1 MHRACAV
8 GRLGGLYLFWGSQS
22 GYNISDM
29 DVYTITLIRGDGI
42 GPEIA
47 ESVVEIFAA
56 AEVPIQ
62 WEEAYAG
69 LACLE
74 RYGTPI
80 PEATLESIRR
90 NRVALKG
97 PTTTPIGGGH
107 RSINVA
113 IRKAFDLFANVRPAR
128 SIPGVQTRY
137 NDIDLILVREN
148 IEDTYAGVEYWQT
161 PDVAESLRII
171 SRPGSSA
178 VVRYAFDLAQRLGRR
193 KVTCVH
199 KANIQKLSDG
209 LFLECFRQI
218 AQEYPDIE
226 SDDILVDNA
235 CMQLVLRPEQFDV
248 MVLPN
253 LFGDIVSD
261 LCAGLIGGLGV
272 APGGNIGNGYAV
284 FEAVHG
290 SAPDIAGKGVAN
302 PTAFILSAVQM
313 LHHLGLHADAER
325 IEKALRY
332 TLVSGI
338 KTRDLGGNANTREFT
353 KAVISNLPSH
363 AQVQAQNEPMTEPYR
378 TPMLAPR
385 STEREG
391 WQTVG
396 VDLFFHALQ
405 PPTNLPEQA
414 GKLTLHALSN
424 RGVALE
430 PNQSENRYLLN
441 WYRARYLSE
450 QPLSEEN
457 ITEFLSKLAPR
468 LQWTTLQ
475 RLYRTHEGIDMFSPI
490 LIE

>member
-1 MHRACAV
+1 M
-8 GRLGGLYLFWGSQS
+8 QT
-22 GYNISDM
+22 
-29 DVYTITLIRGDGI
+29 YTITLIRGDGI

-47 ESVVEIFAA
+47 ESVLEVFAA
-56 AEVPIQ
+56 AEVPIR
-62 WEEAYAG
+62 WEEADAG

-74 RYGTPI
+74 RHGTPI

-97 PTTTPIGGGH
+97 PTTTPVGGGH

-113 IRKAFDLFANVRPAR
+113 IRKAFELFANVRPAR
-128 SIPGVQTRY
+128 SIPGVQSRY

-161 PDVAESLRII
+161 PDVAESLRLI
-171 SRPGSSA
+171 SRPGSAA
-178 VVRYAFDLAQRLGRR
+178 VIRYAFDLARRLGRR

-209 LFLECFRQI
+209 LFLECFRAI
-218 AQEYPDIE
+218 AAEYPDLE

-235 CMQLVLRPEQFDV
+235 CMQLVMRPARFDV
-248 MVLPN
+248 LVLPN

-302 PTAFILSAVQM
+302 PTAFLLSAVQM
-313 LHHLGLHADAER
+313 LRHLGLHGDAER
-325 IEKALRY
+325 IENALRY

-338 KTRDLGGNANTREFT
+338 RTRDLGGNANTREFT
-353 KAVISNLPSH
+353 KAIISNLPPRS
-363 AQVQAQNEPMTEPYR
+363 QVQAQNEPVGEPYR
-378 TPMLAPR
+378 TPMLPPR
-385 STEREG
+385 STDTEG
-391 WQTVG
+391 WQTIG
-396 VDLFFHALQ
+396 VDLFFHALT
-405 PPTNLPEQA
+405 PPTDLPAQIGAARLQA
-414 GKLTLHALSN
+414 ISN

-430 PNQSENRYLLN
+430 PTQVGDRYLLN
-441 WYRARYLSE
+441 WFRARYLSE
-450 QPLSEEN
+450 TPLSEAEVGAVLE
-457 ITEFLSKLAPR
+457 TLAPR
-468 LQWTTLQ
+468 LHWTTLQ
-475 RLYRTHEGIDMFSPI
+475 RLYRTRDGVNLFSPI
-490 LIE
+490 QQEE

>member
-1 MHRACAV
+1 M
-8 GRLGGLYLFWGSQS
+8 GRLKGLYLFWSSPS

-29 DVYTITLIRGDGI
+29 KVYTVTLIRGDGI

-56 AEVPIQ
+56 AEVPVQ

-74 RYGTPI
+74 RFGTPI

-90 NRVALKG
+90 NRIALKG
-97 PTTTPIGGGH
+97 PTTTPVGGGH
-107 RSINVA
+107 RSVNVA
-113 IRKAFDLFANVRPAR
+113 IRQAFELFANVRPAR

-137 NDIDLILVREN
+137 NDIDMVLVREN

-161 PDVAESLRII
+161 PDVSESLRII

-178 VVRYAFDLAQRLGRR
+178 VIRYAFDLARRLGRR

-218 AQEYPDIE
+218 AQEYPEIE

-235 CMQLVLRPEQFDV
+235 CMQLVMRPERFDV

-290 SAPDIAGKGVAN
+290 SAPDIAGKGIAN
-302 PTAFILSAVQM
+302 PTASILSAVQM
-313 LHHLGLHADAER
+313 LHHLGLHGDAER
-325 IEKALRY
+325 IENALRY

-353 KAVISNLPSH
+353 KAIISNLPSRT
-363 AQVQAQNEPMTEPYR
+363 QVQARNEPMTEPYR
-378 TPMLAPR
+378 TPMVAPR

-396 VDLFFHALQ
+396 VDLFFHALE
-405 PPTNLPEQA
+405 PPTNLPAQV
-414 GKLTLHALSN
+414 GKLTLYALSN

-430 PNQSENRYLLN
+430 PNQRENRYLLN

-450 QPLSEEN
+450 QPLCEED
-457 ITEFLSKLAPR
+457 ITEFLNRLA
-468 LQWTTLQ
+468 LCLAWTTLQ
-475 RLYRTHEGIDMFSPI
+475 RLYRTREGIDLFSPI
-490 LIE
+490 RIE

>member
-1 MHRACAV
+1 MR
-8 GRLGGLYLFWGSQS
+8 
-22 GYNISDM
+22 
-29 DVYTITLIRGDGI
+29 TITLIRGDGI

-74 RYGTPI
+74 RFGTPI

-137 NDIDLILVREN
+137 NEIDLILVREN

-161 PDVAESLRII
+161 PDVAETLRLI
-171 SRPGSSA
+171 SRPGSAS
-178 VVRYAFDLAQRLGRR
+178 VIRYAFDLARRLGRR

-209 LFLECFRQI
+209 LFLECFREI
-218 AQEYPDIE
+218 AQEYPDLE

-235 CMQLVLRPEQFDV
+235 CMQLVMRPERFDV
-248 MVLPN
+248 LVLPN

-290 SAPDIAGKGVAN
+290 SAPDIAGKGIAN

-313 LHHLGLHADAER
+313 LHHLGLHGDAER
-325 IEKALRY
+325 IENALRY
-332 TLVSGI
+332 ALVSGI
-338 KTRDLGGNANTREFT
+338 KTRDLGGSASTREFT
-353 KAVISNLPSH
+353 KAVISHLPPRL
-363 AQVQAQNEPMTEPYR
+363 QAQNEPVSEPYY
-378 TPMLAPR
+378 TPLLPPR
-385 STEREG
+385 ATEGEG

-396 VDLFFHALQ
+396 VDLFFHALEA
-405 PPTNLPEQA
+405 PTNLPEQVGRLRLQA
-414 GKLTLHALSN
+414 VSN

-430 PNQSENRYLLN
+430 TNSTDERYLLN
-441 WYRARYLSE
+441 WFRARYLAE
-450 QPLSEEN
+450 QPVSEADLMELLN
-457 ITEFLSKLAPR
+457 TLAPR
-468 LQWTTLQ
+468 LHWTTLQ
-475 RLYRTHEGIDMFSPI
+475 RLYRSREGVDLFSPI
-490 LIE
+490 LAE

>member
-1 MHRACAV
+1 M
-8 GRLGGLYLFWGSQS
+8 
-22 GYNISDM
+22 
-29 DVYTITLIRGDGI
+29 YTVTLIRGDGI

-74 RYGTPI
+74 RFGTPI

-128 SIPGVQTRY
+128 SIPGVQSRY
-137 NDIDLILVREN
+137 NEIDLILVREN

-161 PDVAESLRII
+161 PDVAETLRLI

-178 VVRYAFDLAQRLGRR
+178 VIRYAFDLARRLGRR

-199 KANIQKLSDG
+199 KANIQTLSDG
-209 LFLECFRQI
+209 LFLECFREI
-218 AQEYPDIE
+218 AQEYPDLE

-235 CMQLVLRPEQFDV
+235 CMQLVMRPERFDV

-272 APGGNIGNGYAV
+272 TPGGNIGNGYAV

-290 SAPDIAGKGVAN
+290 SAPDIAGKGIAN

-325 IEKALRY
+325 VESALRY
-332 TLVSGI
+332 ALVSGI
-338 KTRDLGGNANTREFT
+338 KTRDLGGNASTREFT
-353 KAVISNLPSH
+353 KAIISHLPPRS
-363 AQVQAQNEPMTEPYR
+363 QVQAQNEPAGEPYR
-378 TPMLAPR
+378 TPMRPPR
-385 STEREG
+385 STEHAG
-391 WQTVG
+391 WHTVG

-405 PPTNLPEQA
+405 PPTNLPKQV
-414 GKLTLHALSN
+414 GRLRLQVVSN

-430 PNQSENRYLLN
+430 ANTTDERYLLN
-441 WYRARYLSE
+441 WFRARYVAE
-450 QPLSEEN
+450 QPVSEADL
-457 ITEFLSKLAPR
+457 TELLNTLAPR
-468 LQWTTLQ
+468 LHWTTLQ
-475 RLYRTHEGIDMFSPI
+475 RLYRSREGVDLFSPI
-490 LIE
+490 LTE

>member
-1 MHRACAV
+1 M
-8 GRLGGLYLFWGSQS
+8 QT
-22 GYNISDM
+22 
-29 DVYTITLIRGDGI
+29 YTITLIRGDGI

-47 ESVVEIFAA
+47 ESVVEVFAA
-56 AEVPIQ
+56 AEAPIR
-62 WEEAYAG
+62 WEEAEAG

-74 RYGTPI
+74 RHGAPI

-97 PTTTPIGGGH
+97 PTTTPVGGGH

-113 IRKAFDLFANVRPAR
+113 IRKAFELFANVRPAR

-137 NDIDLILVREN
+137 NEIDLILVREN

-161 PDVAESLRII
+161 PDVAESLRLI

-178 VVRYAFDLAQRLGRR
+178 VIRYAFELARRLGRR

-209 LFLECFRQI
+209 LFLECFRAI
-218 AQEYPDIE
+218 AAEYPDLE

-235 CMQLVLRPEQFDV
+235 CMQLVMRPERFDV
-248 MVLPN
+248 LVLPN

-290 SAPDIAGKGVAN
+290 SAPDIAGKGIAN
-302 PTAFILSAVQM
+302 PTAFLLSAVQM
-313 LHHLGLHADAER
+313 LRHLGLHADAER
-325 IEKALRY
+325 IESALRY

-353 KAVISNLPSH
+353 KAIISNLPPRS
-363 AQVQAQNEPMTEPYR
+363 QVQAQNAPVGEPYR
-378 TPMLAPR
+378 TPMLPPR
-385 STEREG
+385 STDAEG

-396 VDLFFHALQ
+396 VDLFFHALA
-405 PPTNLPEQA
+405 PPTDLPTQIGAARLQA
-414 GKLTLHALSN
+414 ISN
-424 RGVALE
+424 RGIALDSHE
-430 PNQSENRYLLN
+430 VGDRYLLN
-441 WYRARYLSE
+441 WFRARYVSE
-450 QPLSEEN
+450 TPLSEAEVGA
-457 ITEFLSKLAPR
+457 ILETLAPR
-468 LQWTTLQ
+468 LHWTTIQ
-475 RLYRTHEGIDMFSPI
+475 RLYRTRDGLNLFSPI
-490 LIE
+490 QTD

>member
-1 MHRACAV
+1 MKT
-8 GRLGGLYLFWGSQS
+8 
-22 GYNISDM
+22 
-29 DVYTITLIRGDGI
+29 YTITLIRGDGI
-42 GPEIA
+42 GPEIG
-47 ESVVEIFAA
+47 ESVVEVFAA
-56 AEVPIQ
+56 AEVPIR
-62 WEEAYAG
+62 WEEAEAG
-69 LACLE
+69 LACME

-113 IRKAFDLFANVRPAR
+113 IRKAFELFANVRPAR

-161 PDVAESLRII
+161 PDVAESLRLI
-171 SRPGSSA
+171 SRPGSEA
-178 VVRYAFDLAQRLGRR
+178 VIRYAFDLARRLGRHT
-193 KVTCVH
+193 VTCVH
-199 KANIQKLSDG
+199 KANIQKISDG
-209 LFLECFRQI
+209 LFLESFRAI
-218 AQEYPDIE
+218 AAEYPDIV
-226 SDDILVDNA
+226 SNDILVDNA
-235 CMQLVLRPEQFDV
+235 CMQLVMRPERFDV
-248 MVLPN
+248 LVLPN

-302 PTAFILSAVQM
+302 PTAFLLSAVQM
-313 LHHLGLHADAER
+313 LHHLGLHGDAER
-325 IEKALRY
+325 IESALRY

-353 KAVISNLPSH
+353 KALISNLPPRN
-363 AQVQAQNEPMTEPYR
+363 QVGAQNAPVSEPYR
-378 TPMLAPR
+378 TRMPLPR
-385 STEREG
+385 DTDAEG

-396 VDLFFHALQ
+396 VDLFFHAQ
-405 PPTNLPEQA
+405 RPPTDLPAQIGTA
-414 GKLTLHALSN
+414 RLHALSN

-430 PNQSENRYLLN
+430 PSRSNDRYLLN
-441 WYRARYLSE
+441 WFRVRYLSE
-450 QPLSEEN
+450 KPLSEAAVGAILE
-457 ITEFLSKLAPR
+457 TLAPHLR
-468 LQWTTLQ
+468 WTSIQ
-475 RLYRTHEGIDMFSPI
+475 RLYRTREGVNLFSPI
-490 LIE
+490 QQEE

>member
-1 MHRACAV
+1 M
-8 GRLGGLYLFWGSQS
+8 
-22 GYNISDM
+22 NI
-29 DVYTITLIRGDGI
+29 YTVTLIRGDGI

-74 RYGTPI
+74 QFGVPI
-80 PEATLESIRR
+80 PDTTLESIRR
-90 NRVALKG
+90 NRIALKG
-97 PTTTPIGGGH
+97 PTTTPIGRGH

-113 IRKAFDLFANVRPAR
+113 IRKAFELFANVRPAR
-128 SIPGVQTRY
+128 SIPGVQSRY
-137 NDIDLILVREN
+137 NEIDLILVREN

-161 PDVAESLRII
+161 PDVAESLRLI

-178 VVRYAFDLAQRLGRR
+178 VIRYAFDLARRHGRR

-209 LFLECFRQI
+209 LFLECFRAI

-235 CMQLVLRPEQFDV
+235 CMQLVMRPERFDV

-290 SAPDIAGKGVAN
+290 SAPDIAGKGIAN

-325 IEKALRY
+325 IENALRY

-353 KAVISNLPSH
+353 KAIISNLPPRS
-363 AQVQAQNEPMTEPYR
+363 QVQAQNEPVKEPYR
-378 TPMLAPR
+378 TPMLEPR
-385 STEREG
+385 SVEREG

-396 VDLFFHALQ
+396 VDIFFYALQ
-405 PPTNLPEQA
+405 PPTSLPDQV
-414 GKLTLHALSN
+414 GKLHLQTLSN

-430 PNQSENRYLLN
+430 ANSTDERYLLN
-441 WYRARYLSE
+441 WFRARYVAENPVSEAELQELLS
-450 QPLSEEN
+450 Q
-457 ITEFLSKLAPR
+457 LAPR
-468 LQWTTLQ
+468 LHWTTFQ
-475 RLYRTHEGIDMFSPI
+475 RLYCAPDGTALFSPI
-490 LIE
+490 LTE

>member
-1 MHRACAV
+1 MNH
-8 GRLGGLYLFWGSQS
+8 
-22 GYNISDM
+22 
-29 DVYTITLIRGDGI
+29 YTVTLIRGDGI

-56 AEVPIQ
+56 ADVPIR

-74 RYGTPI
+74 QYGALC

-113 IRKAFDLFANVRPAR
+113 IRKAFELFANVRPSR
-128 SIPGVQTRY
+128 SIPGVQSRY
-137 NDIDLILVREN
+137 NDIDIILVREN

-161 PDVAESLRII
+161 PDVAESLRLI
-171 SRPGSSA
+171 SRPGSAA
-178 VVRYAFDLAQRLGRR
+178 VIRYAFDLARRLGRR

-209 LFLECFRQI
+209 LFLQCFREI
-218 AQEYPDIE
+218 AQEYPDLE

-235 CMQLVLRPEQFDV
+235 CMQLVMRPERFDV

-290 SAPDIAGKGVAN
+290 SAPDIAGKGIAN

-325 IEKALRY
+325 IENALRY

-353 KAVISNLPSH
+353 KAIISNLPPRS
-363 AQVQAQNEPMTEPYR
+363 QVQAQNEPVLEPYR
-378 TPMLAPR
+378 TPMLPPR
-385 STEREG
+385 STETEG
-391 WQTVG
+391 WQTIG
-396 VDLFFHALQ
+396 VDFFFHALQ
-405 PPTNLPEQA
+405 PPTELPA
-414 GKLTLHALSN
+414 RVGKLRLEAVSN

-430 PNQSENRYLLN
+430 ANSTDERYLLN
-441 WYRARYLSE
+441 WYRARYAAE
-450 QPLSEEN
+450 QPLSEAELN
-457 ITEFLSKLAPR
+457 ELIHTLAPR
-468 LQWTTLQ
+468 LHWTTLQ
-475 RLYRTHEGIDMFSPI
+475 RLYRSRDGMNLFSPI
-490 LIE
+490 LAD

>member
-1 MHRACAV
+1 MNH
-8 GRLGGLYLFWGSQS
+8 
-22 GYNISDM
+22 
-29 DVYTITLIRGDGI
+29 YTVTLIRGDGI

-47 ESVVEIFAA
+47 ESVIEIFAA
-56 AEVPIQ
+56 ADVPVR

-74 RYGTPI
+74 QYGALC
-80 PEATLESIRR
+80 PEATLESIRHHR
-90 NRVALKG
+90 IALKG

-113 IRKAFDLFANVRPAR
+113 IRKAFELFANVRPSR
-128 SIPGVQTRY
+128 SIPGVQSRY

-161 PDVAESLRII
+161 PDVAESLRLI
-171 SRPGSSA
+171 SRPGSAA
-178 VVRYAFDLAQRLGRR
+178 VIRYAFDLARRLGRR

-209 LFLECFRQI
+209 LFVECFREI
-218 AQEYPDIE
+218 AQQYPDLE

-235 CMQLVLRPEQFDV
+235 CMQLVMRPERFDV

-261 LCAGLIGGLGV
+261 LCAGLIGGLGM

-290 SAPDIAGKGVAN
+290 SAPDIAGKGIAN

-325 IEKALRY
+325 IENALRY

-353 KAVISNLPSH
+353 KAIISHLPARTH
-363 AQVQAQNEPMTEPYR
+363 VQTQNEPVSQPYR
-378 TPMLAPR
+378 TPMLPPR
-385 STEREG
+385 STETEG

-405 PPTNLPEQA
+405 PPTELPPQV
-414 GKLTLHALSN
+414 GKLHLEVVSN

-430 PNQSENRYLLN
+430 ASSTDERYLLN
-441 WYRARYLSE
+441 WYRARYVAE
-450 QPLSEEN
+450 HPLSENELN
-457 ITEFLSKLAPR
+457 ECIASLAPH
-468 LQWTTLQ
+468 LHWTTLQ
-475 RLYRTHEGIDMFSPI
+475 RLYRSRDGVNLFSPI
-490 LIE
+490 LAD

>member
-1 MHRACAV
+1 M
-8 GRLGGLYLFWGSQS
+8 QP
-22 GYNISDM
+22 
-29 DVYTITLIRGDGI
+29 YTITLIRGDGI

-47 ESVVEIFAA
+47 ESVIEVFEA
-56 AEVPIQ
+56 AETPIR
-62 WEEAYAG
+62 WEEAHAG

-113 IRKAFDLFANVRPAR
+113 IRKAFELFANVRPAR

-161 PDVAESLRII
+161 PDVAESLRLI

-178 VVRYAFDLAQRLGRR
+178 VIRYAFDLARRLGRR

-199 KANIQKLSDG
+199 KANIQKISDG
-209 LFLECFRQI
+209 LFLECFRAI
-218 AQEYPDIE
+218 AAEYPDIE

-235 CMQLVLRPEQFDV
+235 CMQLVMRPERFDV
-248 MVLPN
+248 LVLPN

-302 PTAFILSAVQM
+302 PTAFLLSAVQM
-313 LHHLGLHADAER
+313 LHHLGLHGDAER
-325 IEKALRY
+325 IENALRY

-353 KAVISNLPSH
+353 RAVVSNLPPRS
-363 AQVQAQNEPMTEPYR
+363 QSQAQNAPVQEPYR

-385 STEREG
+385 STDAEG

-405 PPTNLPEQA
+405 PPTDLPPQIGA
-414 GKLTLHALSN
+414 ARLHALSN

-430 PNQSENRYLLN
+430 SHAVGDRYLLN
-441 WYRARYLSE
+441 WFRARYVSE
-450 QPLSEEN
+450 TPLSEAEVN
-457 ITEFLSKLAPR
+457 AIVETLAPR
-468 LQWTTLQ
+468 LHWTTMQ
-475 RLYRTHEGIDMFSPI
+475 RLYRTREGVNLFSPI
-490 LIE
+490 QTD

>member
-1 MHRACAV
+1 M
-8 GRLGGLYLFWGSQS
+8 
-22 GYNISDM
+22 NT
-29 DVYTITLIRGDGI
+29 YTVTLIRGDGI

-74 RYGTPI
+74 KFGTPI

-107 RSINVA
+107 RSVNVA
-113 IRKAFDLFANVRPAR
+113 IRKAFELFANVRPAR

-137 NDIDLILVREN
+137 NDIDIILVREN

-161 PDVAESLRII
+161 PDVAESLRLI

-178 VVRYAFDLAQRLGRR
+178 VIRYAFDLARRLGRR

-209 LFLECFRQI
+209 LFLECFRAI

-235 CMQLVLRPEQFDV
+235 CMQLVLRPERFDV

-253 LFGDIVSD
+253 MFGDIVSD
-261 LCAGLIGGLGV
+261 LCAGLVGGLGV

-290 SAPDIAGKGVAN
+290 SAPDIAGKGIAN

-325 IEKALRY
+325 IESALRY

-353 KAVISNLPSH
+353 KAVISNLPPHS
-363 AQVQAQNEPMTEPYR
+363 QVRAQNEPVTTPYY
-378 TPMLAPR
+378 TPMPEPR
-385 STEREG
+385 STAAEG

-405 PPTNLPEQA
+405 PPTDLPERVGSLQLHAISNRGIALLPEQ
-414 GKLTLHALSN
+414 TD
-424 RGVALE
+424 
-430 PNQSENRYLLN
+430 RYLIN
-441 WYRARYLSE
+441 WYRARYLATQPVSE
-450 QPLSEEN
+450 AEVAALLN
-457 ITEFLSKLAPR
+457 TLMPR
-468 LQWTTLQ
+468 LHWTTVQ
-475 RLYRTHEGIDMFSPI
+475 RLYRTRDGADLFSPI
-490 LIE
+490 STD